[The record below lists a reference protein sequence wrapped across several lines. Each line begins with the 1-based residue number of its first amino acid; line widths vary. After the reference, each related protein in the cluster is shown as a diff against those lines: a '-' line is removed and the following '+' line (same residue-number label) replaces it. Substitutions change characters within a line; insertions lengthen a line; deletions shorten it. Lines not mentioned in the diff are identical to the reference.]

1 MTVSEDFTS
10 LTGRFRGEL
19 LAHCYRMLGSAED
32 AEDLV
37 QETYLRAW
45 RSFDG
50 FEGRS
55 SMRTWLYRIA
65 TNACLTAIERRGRRP
80 LPSGL
85 GGPGGDPAAPLVAA
99 AEVPWLQPLPDA
111 LLAAEHDDP
120 AALAASRAGIRLAL
134 VAALQYL
141 SARQRAVLILRDV
154 LEWPAAEVADL
165 LGTTTTAVNSGLRRA
180 RAQLAQALPAEEEL
194 AEPTEADRRAV
205 LERFAA
211 AIENADATALAEL
224 LREDVT
230 LEMPPLLTWF
240 AGRQAVVRVAASHL
254 LTGPGR
260 LRLVPVMANGQ
271 AAFAVYQREPGG
283 AYHAHAVLVPTVTR
297 TGIARMVAFQ
307 NPGLLASF
315 GLPRE
320 AGPTAAGPAPGSGR
334 PAAIPGTPAGLYQ

>member
-1 MTVSEDFTS
+1 MIVSEDFSS
-10 LTGRFRGEL
+10 LTGRFRVEL
-19 LAHCYRMLGSAED
+19 LAHCYRMLGSADE

-55 SMRTWLYRIA
+55 SVRTWLYRIA
-65 TNACLTAIERRGRRP
+65 TNVCLTAIERRGRRP

-85 GGPGGDPAAPLVAA
+85 GGPADDPEAPLVAGP
-99 AEVPWLQPLPDA
+99 EVPWLQPLPDV
-111 LLAAEHDDP
+111 LLAGERADP
-120 AALAASRAGIRLAL
+120 AAVAVSRAGIRLAF

-180 RAQLAQALPAEEEL
+180 RAQVAEALPAEDEL
-194 AEPTEADRRAV
+194 AEPAEPDRRA
-205 LERFAA
+205 LLNRFAA
-211 AIENADATALAEL
+211 AIENADASALAQL
-224 LREDVT
+224 LREDVA

-240 AGRQAVVRVAASHL
+240 TGRQAVVSFVASYL
-254 LTGPGR
+254 LTEPGR
-260 LRLVPVMANGQ
+260 LRVVPVMTNGQ
-271 AAFAVYQREPGG
+271 LAVAIYEREPGG
-283 AYHAHAVLVPTVTR
+283 VYHAHAVLVPTVTT
-297 TGIARMVAFQ
+297 TGIARIVSFQ
-307 NPGLLASF
+307 DQGLFGSF

-320 AGPTAAGPAPGSGR
+320 YGAAGLIPAR
-334 PAAIPGTPAGLYQ
+334 DPAARPWPR